1 MEHLVRLRAWF
12 EGSLSVRAKL
22 LAALAVALLPA
33 LALGGLWAA
42 QINDDRLF
50 TAKERVGVAYLKAV
64 WPIFHAATQDR
75 VVIPK
80 ERLHSFVRAR
90 IAHDDAIDTA
100 PESAALRA
108 AVNRQGDPEALT
120 GAALTLI
127 AAIGDGSN
135 LILDP
140 ELPSYYLMDL
150 AVLSLPE
157 LASEADGYAKPHD
170 ALRPET
176 WAQLYASAGALN
188 ANLDNVRRSKAAL
201 AKADPLAAQRLEAP
215 MRRIYA
221 SGETLRDAALAI
233 ARSQNVDPT
242 SAQLAELR
250 TQERQLQGAIDL
262 GWQAVVAELDA
273 ALETRERHLEQSLG
287 FAVLFGLAL
296 ISLAIFVVR
305 QAGRSLS
312 LPLDRLGAV
321 MNAMAS
327 RGDTTIT
334 APFQT
339 YPNEIGA
346 MARSVEVFRHAMQRA
361 DALSMA
367 LEAER
372 AALEQRVE
380 ERTAAL
386 AEAVEAAQAASKA
399 KSTFL
404 ATMSHEIRTP
414 LNGVLG
420 MADALRSTP
429 LPADAADMVET
440 IQTSGRSLL
449 AILNDVLD
457 ISKVEAGKLSLETA
471 PFALDDVVHAVA
483 NLYRGGAT
491 AKGLTLGVDVA
502 ESARGAYAGDAA
514 RLRQILQNLVSNAV
528 KFTERGGVSLT
539 VSVEQEDETGALL
552 ALAVSDTGPGLSP
565 GAQARL
571 FQPFT
576 QADASITRRYGGT
589 GLGLNLCRQLAELM
603 GGSIGLESREGAGS
617 CFTLHLRLPRAAIA
631 PASPSGAAG
640 VAPLGQAQP
649 APDALRVLAADD
661 HPINR
666 KVLGL
671 LLGQV
676 GVEPVFVEDGA
687 QAVEAARNAAF
698 DVILLDLH
706 MPVLDGMSAARAI
719 RGGTGPNATTP
730 IIALTADAM
739 AETVAQCQAAGIT
752 LYVAKPIDPAALFAA
767 MEQALADAGAATA
780 AA

>member
-1 MEHLVRLRAWF
+1 MEPLVRLRAWF
-12 EGSLSVRAKL
+12 EGRLSVRAKL

-33 LALGGLWAA
+33 LTLGSLWAA

-50 TAKERVGVAYLKAV
+50 TAKERAGVAYLKAV
-64 WPIFHAATQDR
+64 WPIFHDATQDR
-75 VVIPK
+75 VVISK

-90 IAHDDAIDTA
+90 IGHDDAMDTA
-100 PESAALRA
+100 RESAALRA
-108 AVNRQGDPEALT
+108 AINRQADPEAISS
-120 GAALTLI
+120 AALTLI

-157 LASEADGYAKPHD
+157 LASEADGYARSRG
-170 ALRPET
+170 ALSPET
-176 WAQLYASAGALN
+176 SAQLYSSAGALN
-188 ANLDNVRRSKAAL
+188 ANLGNVRRSKAAL
-201 AKADPLAAQRLEAP
+201 AKADPLAARRLDAP
-215 MRRIYA
+215 LRRIYA
-221 SGETLRDAALAI
+221 SGESLRDTALAI
-233 ARSQNVDPT
+233 ARSQGAEPT
-242 SAQLAELR
+242 PAQLAELG
-250 TQERQLQGAIDL
+250 TQERQFQGAIDL
-262 GWQAVVAELDA
+262 GWQAVIVELDA
-273 ALETRERHLEQSLG
+273 ALATRERRLEQSLA
-287 FAVLFGLAL
+287 FAVLFGLVL
-296 ISLAIFVVR
+296 ISLAILVVR
-305 QAGRSLS
+305 QASRSLR
-312 LPLDRLGAV
+312 LPLDRLGTV
-321 MNAMAS
+321 MNAMAT
-327 RGDTTIT
+327 RGDTTIA
-334 APFQT
+334 APFQA

-346 MARSVEVFRHAMQRA
+346 MARSVEVFRQAMQRA
-361 DALSMA
+361 DGLAMA

-372 AALEQRVE
+372 AALEQRVA

-420 MADALRSTP
+420 MADALRSTA

-457 ISKVEAGKLSLETA
+457 ISKVEAGKLSLESA
-471 PFALDDVVHAVA
+471 PFALDDVVQAVA
-483 NLYRGGAT
+483 NLYRGSAQ
-491 AKGLTLGVDVA
+491 AKGLTLSVDVA

-514 RLRQILQNLVSNAV
+514 RLRQILQNLISNAV
-528 KFTERGGVSLT
+528 KFTDRGGVSL
-539 VSVEQEDETGALL
+539 SVAVTQEDETGALL
-552 ALAVSDTGPGLSP
+552 ALAVSDTGPGLSAE
-565 GAQARL
+565 AQARL
-571 FQPFT
+571 FEPFT
-576 QADASITRRYGGT
+576 QADASITRRFGGT

-603 GGSIGLESREGAGS
+603 GGSITVKSHEGAGS
-617 CFTLHLRLPRAAIA
+617 CFSLHLRLPRVADA
-631 PASPSGAAG
+631 PPAPSGA
-640 VAPLGQAQP
+640 VAPPWQGKTETP
-649 APDALRVLAADD
+649 ALRVLAADD

-687 QAVEAARNAAF
+687 QAMEAAQNAAF

-719 RGGTGPNATTP
+719 RGGQGPNAATP

-739 AETVAQCQAAGIT
+739 AETVAQCKAAGIT
-752 LYVAKPIDPAALFAA
+752 LHVAKPIDPAALFAA
-767 MEQALADAGAATA
+767 MDLVLADAGAAA
-780 AA
+780 A